1 MIHTVTIER
10 LSKKI
15 RGTVVLQDVGMR
27 LESGKVYGLVGD
39 NGSGKTMLMR
49 AICGLIL
56 PDSGKSDLTAS
67 PGRRETPPS
76 ER

>member
-49 AICGLIL
+49 IHMWI
-56 PDSGKSDLTAS
+56 D
-67 PGRRETPPS
+67 PS
-76 ER
+76 RLRGNPI

>member
-56 PDSGKSDLTAS
+56 PDSRGN
-67 PGRRETPPS
+67 PI
-76 ER
+76 